1 MSTRS
6 VLGVRS
12 RSRFERLPSISRFQT
27 LRKRTAYFI
36 MATEENTKVL
46 DNLHL
51 FIYSLLSKSPHLIY
65 DPEALGTKLQI
76 LH

>member
-1 MSTRS
+1 
-6 VLGVRS
+6 
-12 RSRFERLPSISRFQT
+12 
-27 LRKRTAYFI
+27 

-46 DNLHL
+46 DNLYL

-76 LH
+76 FHEFIVSQFPEDTRGQRKLNQT